1 MNDSEKKQIEKYI
14 DECSKVIKSGNRSDA
29 EKLQTRIISIFK
41 NFIPKIEDGLDNYS
55 GWGWSDESHQVDF
68 LGDIE
73 LLKEKLEFFVNADG
87 LYCKRDEVEKRTVN
101 LNTSISNDNGIN
113 NSGNSTNTNTNT
125 NNNTNTVNANF
136 DIKSELDKARKELE
150 ENEYLDDDAKAEI
163 NEQLDQIGE
172 VMNESSSN
180 NEKWKKLKGVISWVA
195 SKGYKIGE
203 MVMPIITK
211 ALFPEE

>member
-1 MNDSEKKQIEKYI
+1 MNNSEKKQIEKYK

-55 GWGWSDESHQVDF
+55 GWGWLDERHQVDF

-87 LYCKRDEVEKRTVN
+87 LYCQRDEAEKRTVN
-101 LNTSISNDNGIN
+101 LNTSINNDNGIN
-113 NSGNSTNTNTNT
+113 NSGNSTN
-125 NNNTNTVNANF
+125 NNTNTVNTTF
-136 DIKSELDKARKELE
+136 DIKTELDKVRKELE
-150 ENEYLDDDAKAEI
+150 ENGYLDDDAKAEI
-163 NEQLDQIGE
+163 NEQLDQIDE
-172 VMNESSSN
+172 VMSESSSN
-180 NEKWKKLKGVISWVA
+180 NEKWKKLKGVVSWVA